1 MIDEPGWFSMV
12 SFDSTISGCSA
23 SSTSAAVGRLVPVW
37 QSLLHRSSVGVN
49 DNFFSLGGD
58 FQTADLLFADIAQK
72 EGRELPSATIF
83 HAPTIAA
90 LASVL
95 EQPTLPLFSPFVQLK
110 AGGAK
115 PPILIAHGLSGCASF
130 SELAKHL
137 QTDCPIYGIQAKG
150 VDGLEEPF
158 DRIEDMAQFYVEAI
172 KEQEFQAP
180 HVLIGYSFGGLVALE
195 MAQILSRNQKRIGLL
210 VLIDA
215 YPHARYLSTGQ
226 RLRLGAQ
233 RTMRHISEMRQ
244 RPISGALSYL
254 VHGVGRRLR
263 IAGVHGSEESSEC
276 SRLSLAQTTLHVK
289 DRSYVAL
296 AHYRPRAYS
305 GEIKFIKSGSDT
317 YFPGDP
323 VPVWSNLANT
333 LEVETVPGNH
343 LNIVTTHFE
352 GLADV
357 LNRYLREPLP

>member
-1 MIDEPGWFSMV
+1 MV
-12 SFDSTISGCSA
+12 PFDSTISGGSVSSISA
-23 SSTSAAVGRLVPVW
+23 TAGRLIQVW

-58 FQTADLLFADIAQK
+58 FQTADLLFADIARS

-95 EQPTLPLFSPFVQLK
+95 EQPKLPSFSPFVQLK

-130 SELAKHL
+130 SELANRIE
-137 QTDCPIYGIQAKG
+137 TDSPIYGIQAKG

-172 KEQEFQAP
+172 NDRQFQAP
-180 HVLIGYSFGGLVALE
+180 YVLIGYSFGGLVALE
-195 MAQILSRNQKRIGLL
+195 MAHVLSRSQKQIGLL
-210 VLIDA
+210 VLVDA

-233 RTMRHISEMRQ
+233 RAVRHISEMRR

-254 VHGVGRRLR
+254 IRGVGRRLR
-263 IAGVHGSEESSEC
+263 IAGVHGSEEPSEG
-276 SRLSLAQTTLHVK
+276 SRLSLARTTLHVK
-289 DRSYVAL
+289 NRSYVAL
-296 AHYRPRAYS
+296 ARYRPRVYS
-305 GEIKFIKSGSDT
+305 GEIKFVKSASDT

-323 VPVWSNLANT
+323 VPVWSSLAST

-357 LNRYLREPLP
+357 LNRYLRESLP